1 MRELLHSSSSSGG
14 GKGLDK
20 RGANGEAVPLPLRRG
35 RSSNPTKR
43 NILTM
48 SDELQPRGR
57 PSDTHKRQLLEVRDD
72 AGRTPLQRACEN
84 GHEPA
89 VRALLQGGASASATE
104 RSSGWSALMLAAAGG
119 HEEVVRTLLRLAGS
133 EQDATRLADA
143 QVEETG
149 QSALHLACAA
159 GHLHVCRRLHLPPR
173 STSPAADRRRRRQTG
188 EVERAR
194 VSFTMN

>member
-1 MRELLHSSSSSGG
+1 
-14 GKGLDK
+14 
-20 RGANGEAVPLPLRRG
+20 
-35 RSSNPTKR
+35 
-43 NILTM
+43 M

-133 EQDATRLADA
+133 EQDARLVAP
-143 QVEETG
+143 
-149 QSALHLACAA
+149 L
-159 GHLHVCRRLHLPPR
+159 RPLPPPVDTVPVDSLR
-173 STSPAADRRRRRQTG
+173 GPVLEHLLEPPESSMLKVKNAASL
-188 EVERAR
+188 AR
-194 VSFTMN
+194 L